1 MSQVTLY
8 IPDDIHEK
16 LKSLATKEDRSV
28 SNYINRLLKLHITK
42 SDDDDDSNFWS
53 K

>member
-28 SNYINRLLKLHITK
+28 SNYINKTHIGRVTYELHYYCH
-42 SDDDDDSNFWS
+42 
-53 K
+53 